1 MGTIGRVAGFLLGL
15 AVLFVVALAAGSRW
29 GPTVTAPVGHA
40 DEPGHE
46 ATAGHAA
53 GEAARLPGGLM
64 RSQDGY
70 SLDLGQPTAE
80 PGDDVPLSFTVTGP
94 DGAPVRSYAV
104 EHGRRLH
111 LIVVRRD
118 LTGYQHVHPRL
129 GEDGTWSTAVD
140 LEPGTWRV
148 FADFTAT
155 DGPALTLGTDLT
167 VPGRVPDVPPVGDDL
182 RTSSVDGYDV
192 ALDGDLD
199 GGAAS
204 DLTLTVTRDGRPVT
218 DLQPYLGA
226 FGHLVALREGDLAYL
241 HVHPHSDD
249 TAASSSSLGGPELD
263 FTAEVPSAG
272 RYRLFLDFKAD
283 GVVRTATFDLEAGGD
298 HGHD

>member
-167 VPGRVPDVPPVGDDL
+167 VPGGLRGPAPATGS
-182 RTSSVDGYDV
+182 RTSVVDGYTV
-192 ALDGDLD
+192 ELDGDLRAGRD
-199 GGAAS
+199 AA
-204 DLTLTVTRDGRPVT
+204 LTLTVSDDRQRPVT

-226 FGHLVALREGDLAYL
+226 YGHLVALRDGDLAYL
-241 HVHPHSDD
+241 HVHPHADE
-249 TAASSSSLGGPELD
+249 TPGPEIR

-272 RYRLFLDFKAD
+272 RYRLFLDFRHGD
-283 GVVRTATFDLEAGGD
+283 RVRTATFDVTAQPR
-298 HGHD
+298 